1 VAGTLPAVTVDPAET
16 STVVIGSFIEVV
28 ARALDNGAPVCA
40 EPLERTLVF
49 DKVVATWMFDDAS
62 VIPVTLVA
70 CVAVEALFSRLVTRA
85 PVIGDSVCSE
95 FLELRLFSGTKQV
108 ENVEDPFITVFELL

>member
-1 VAGTLPAVTVDPAET
+1 MAGTLPAVTVDAAET
-16 STVVIGSFIEVV
+16 STVVIGSFVEVV
-28 ARALDNGAPVCA
+28 ARALDNGALVCA

-70 CVAVEALFSRLVTRA
+70 CVAVEALVRLVTRA
-85 PVIGDSVCSE
+85 PVIGDSVWSE
-95 FLELRLFSGTKQV
+95 FLELRLFSGTK
-108 ENVEDPFITVFELL
+108 L